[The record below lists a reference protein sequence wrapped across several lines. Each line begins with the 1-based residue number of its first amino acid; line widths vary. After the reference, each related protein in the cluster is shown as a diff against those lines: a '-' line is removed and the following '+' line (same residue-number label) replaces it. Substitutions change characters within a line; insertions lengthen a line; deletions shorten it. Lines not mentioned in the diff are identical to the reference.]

1 MIHKKEEINMEECKT
16 TTIFGEVM
24 NDMHRDIENVCRK
37 RQAFLNNHSER
48 MVELNEAIR
57 SLNET
62 INSTNVSEFDEIPDT
77 SGNDNEIMSE
87 LDVILK
93 ELDEL

>member
-1 MIHKKEEINMEECKT
+1 MEECKN
-16 TTIFGEVM
+16 M
-24 NDMHRDIENVCRK
+24 HDMHRDMMNDLENVCRK

-62 INSTNVSEFDEIPDT
+62 INTNVSGFDEIPDT
-77 SGNDNEIMSE
+77 SGNDNDIMSE
-87 LDVILK
+87 LDMISK
-93 ELDEL
+93 ELDELLK

>member
-1 MIHKKEEINMEECKT
+1 MEECKT
-16 TTIFGEVM
+16 ATTFGEVM
-24 NDMHRDIENVCRK
+24 NDMHDMHRDMMNDLENVCRK

-62 INSTNVSEFDEIPDT
+62 INNTNVSGDEIPDT
-77 SGNDNEIMSE
+77 SGNDNDIMSE
-87 LDVILK
+87 LDMISK
-93 ELDEL
+93 ELDELLK

>member
-1 MIHKKEEINMEECKT
+1 MECKT
-16 TTIFGEVM
+16 TNPIFGVM
-24 NDMHRDIENVCRK
+24 NDMHDMHRDMMNDLENVCRK

-62 INSTNVSEFDEIPDT
+62 INNTNVSGDEIPDT
-77 SGNDNEIMSE
+77 SGNDNDIMSE
-87 LDVILK
+87 LYMISK
-93 ELDEL
+93 E

>member
-1 MIHKKEEINMEECKT
+1 MEECKT
-16 TTIFGEVM
+16 NQIFGVM
-24 NDMHRDIENVCRK
+24 NDMHDMHRDMMNDLDRK

-62 INSTNVSEFDEIPDT
+62 INNTNVS
-77 SGNDNEIMSE
+77 GNDKNMSE
-87 LDVILK
+87 LDMISK
-93 ELDEL
+93 ELDELLK